1 MPAVHVKK
9 KTAFFFILTALLFLA
24 GTAFWGRMQ
33 RQHFTEKNRRY
44 KADLLQDAE
53 ELLAEHEALFDHV
66 ADVLT
71 RQESPLSID
80 WHQEPWEEEG
90 AFLVH
95 MEEGNVSPDVLE
107 DGFSETVAELY
118 DLVPSSIWYRRA
130 DSALIEMT
138 YANENLGVDSAVFYV
153 VSIEYDGTEWSVR
166 TAEYP
171 GV

>member
-1 MPAVHVKK
+1 M
-9 KTAFFFILTALLFLA
+9 
-24 GTAFWGRMQ
+24 G
-33 RQHFTEKNRRY
+33 
-44 KADLLQDAE
+44 
-53 ELLAEHEALFDHV
+53 
-66 ADVLT
+66 
-71 RQESPLSID
+71 
-80 WHQEPWEEEG
+80 
-90 AFLVH
+90 
-95 MEEGNVSPDVLE
+95 EGNVSPDVLE

-153 VSIEYDGTEWSVR
+153 VSIEYDGAGWSVR